1 MGNFFSGKEFENVY
15 NGDTFEDFFWWR
27 RWEWV
32 MGTILNDYMVGCQN
46 HGPLLPHLYS
56 TAAKFR
62 GMQEL
67 TII

>member
-1 MGNFFSGKEFENVY
+1 M
-15 NGDTFEDFFWWR
+15 D
-27 RWEWV
+27 
-32 MGTILNDYMVGCQN
+32 TILDDYMVGCQN
-46 HGPLLPHLYS
+46 HGSPLPHLHS